1 MPRNTSDCIRIIGAR
16 EHNLKNISLD
26 IPRGKFVVVTGVSGS
41 GKSTLAFDIVFAE
54 GQRRFLDS
62 MNAYARQF
70 VEPLE
75 RPELD
80 RIEGLPP
87 TVSIEQRLSQGGG
100 KSTVGTVTEVHQFLR
115 LLFARLGTPY
125 CLECDLPATGQSSDA
140 IAASLHQ
147 AARQRGPLS
156 LLAPVIRNRKGFHTE
171 VATWAAQHG
180 YRRLR
185 ADGQWHDSD
194 QPFRLSRYQEHDVE
208 VEIGIINPGTRNP
221 STHLEWVERAL
232 DIGKGLLFAL
242 DEKDELTLHSSKQ
255 ACPGCGYSVPPLDPK
270 LFSYHSS
277 RGWCPECRGFGEL
290 FHIPDTERGARADAI
305 EESWFQW
312 QEGKRETCP
321 ECEGWRLNPA
331 ARAVRLILE
340 GYPTRHI
347 GSLAQDFVA
356 QPPTIDTFSGMTVSQ
371 ALELVSAIKLK
382 GREREIARDIL
393 PEIRERL
400 FFLKEVGLDYLQL
413 GRSVTTLSGGENQR
427 IRLAAQLGS
436 TLSGVLYVLDE
447 PTIGLHAR
455 DNMAL
460 LSTLRKL
467 QQRGNSLIVVEHDED
482 TMMAADHIID
492 LGPGAGVEGGEIIAT
507 GTLKQLYRNKAS
519 LTGQA
524 LKGHRTFPMTGERR
538 PVSLPSLSRSIP
550 KTLKRGRPKASS
562 GSPCITLHGATLNN
576 LKCVSAAF
584 PINRLTLVTGVSGSG
599 KSTLVRECLTPLAK
613 AALDGP
619 NRRKGSKPG
628 DKKGMWLEGMEG
640 FNSVLEV
647 DQTPIG
653 RTPRSTPGTYVGFF
667 DEIRKLFASTP
678 DARMR
683 GYLPG
688 RFSFNSKSGRCP
700 SCEGMGSIKME
711 MSFLPTTYTRCD
723 TCAGK
728 RFNPQTLEVRYH
740 GKHIAEVMELSVS
753 EALNFFA
760 AVPKIHRALEALKD
774 TGLDYLK
781 LGQTS
786 PTLSGGEA
794 QRIKLVTHLLSG
806 LKPDRDSLRS
816 RRTQKLFILEEP
828 TIGLHHVDVMRLAKV
843 LHRLVD
849 GGHTVIVIEHQLDL
863 IAEADWILD
872 LGPEGGGAGGELVA
886 CGTPESVAADA
897 SSHTGAFL
905 RKLLEGKK

>member
-1 MPRNTSDCIRIIGAR
+1 
-16 EHNLKNISLD
+16 
-26 IPRGKFVVVTGVSGS
+26 
-41 GKSTLAFDIVFAE
+41 
-54 GQRRFLDS
+54 
-62 MNAYARQF
+62 
-70 VEPLE
+70 
-75 RPELD
+75 
-80 RIEGLPP
+80 
-87 TVSIEQRLSQGGG
+87 
-100 KSTVGTVTEVHQFLR
+100 
-115 LLFARLGTPY
+115 
-125 CLECDLPATGQSSDA
+125 
-140 IAASLHQ
+140 
-147 AARQRGPLS
+147 
-156 LLAPVIRNRKGFHTE
+156 
-171 VATWAAQHG
+171 
-180 YRRLR
+180 
-185 ADGQWHDSD
+185 
-194 QPFRLSRYQEHDVE
+194 
-208 VEIGIINPGTRNP
+208 
-221 STHLEWVERAL
+221 
-232 DIGKGLLFAL
+232 
-242 DEKDELTLHSSKQ
+242 
-255 ACPGCGYSVPPLDPK
+255 
-270 LFSYHSS
+270 
-277 RGWCPECRGFGEL
+277 
-290 FHIPDTERGARADAI
+290 
-305 EESWFQW
+305 
-312 QEGKRETCP
+312 
-321 ECEGWRLNPA
+321 
-331 ARAVRLILE
+331 
-340 GYPTRHI
+340 
-347 GSLAQDFVA
+347 
-356 QPPTIDTFSGMTVSQ
+356 
-371 ALELVSAIKLK
+371 
-382 GREREIARDIL
+382 
-393 PEIRERL
+393 
-400 FFLKEVGLDYLQL
+400 
-413 GRSVTTLSGGENQR
+413 
-427 IRLAAQLGS
+427 
-436 TLSGVLYVLDE
+436 
-447 PTIGLHAR
+447 
-455 DNMAL
+455 
-460 LSTLRKL
+460 
-467 QQRGNSLIVVEHDED
+467 
-482 TMMAADHIID
+482 
-492 LGPGAGVEGGEIIAT
+492 
-507 GTLKQLYRNKAS
+507 
-519 LTGQA
+519 
-524 LKGHRTFPMTGERR
+524 
-538 PVSLPSLSRSIP
+538 
-550 KTLKRGRPKASS
+550 
-562 GSPCITLHGATLNN
+562 
-576 LKCVSAAF
+576 
-584 PINRLTLVTGVSGSG
+584 
-599 KSTLVRECLTPLAK
+599 
-613 AALDGP
+613 
-619 NRRKGSKPG
+619 
-628 DKKGMWLEGMEG
+628 
-640 FNSVLEV
+640 V